1 MKTLQD
7 LKVGDEVCHD
17 YDQIRKIAKITQKR
31 IYLEPRGSS
40 GFMPAFN
47 RQTGEKIPYNVWYPE
62 YIWVP
67 TERDYKRI
75 SLDKWRDFAIKRRDQ
90 YSRECIKE
98 WSENTCK
105 LFVAHLD
112 QFDKERKDDVTNT

>member
-7 LKVGDEVCHD
+7 LEVGDEVCHD

-40 GFMPAFN
+40 GFMPVFN
-47 RQTGEKIPYNVWYPE
+47 RQTGKKIPYDVWDPE
-62 YIWVP
+62 YIWIP
-67 TERDYKRI
+67 TEKDYKRI

-90 YSRECIKE
+90 YSRESIKE
-98 WSENTCK
+98 WTENECK
-105 LFVAHLD
+105 LFICYLD
-112 QFDKERKDDVTNT
+112 RFESERKIVE